1 MYMCL
6 MMCATFILQIEISI
20 TPVKT
25 HAPAMP
31 DDEVEETI
39 IKREVLSGGLD
50 LSNLIRGPPG
60 PPGPQVRVLSPFLWS
75 LFENRFNSTLHSGLV
90 YLY

>member
-1 MYMCL
+1 MCL

-60 PPGPQVRVLSPFLWS
+60 PPGPQVRVLSPF
-75 LFENRFNSTLHSGLV
+75 FMEFI
-90 YLY
+90 

>member
-1 MYMCL
+1 MCL

-60 PPGPQVRVLSPFLWS
+60 PPGPQVLVLSPILWS
-75 LFENRFNSTLHSGLV
+75 VFENRFNSTLHSGLV